1 MAPRRRSRTSSLK
14 IDMSFSVGDAT
25 PHEKR
30 YAKTAEHQPSHSDSV
45 RSKPPS
51 SPLGVTTEAEHW
63 TEQEGR
69 RGKSTLSSGQ
79 DQARYDVIAI
89 NQGSQYDIGIAYS
102 SGVMEVHGGPA
113 VAEHP
118 QQGPGLALIRDTAL
132 GSIRSYPTLHEA
144 DPERSINTIANCLC

>member
-102 SGVMEVHGGPA
+102 SGVME
-113 VAEHP
+113 
-118 QQGPGLALIRDTAL
+118 
-132 GSIRSYPTLHEA
+132 
-144 DPERSINTIANCLC
+144 